1 MSQQIENLPRS
12 ENQFKLFQTP
22 KRLGR
27 FVLLLSMISGSCF
40 PVFAEDLPKLTW
52 GRSVVKVMAD
62 SKSGRVSM
70 GSGVVIAANR
80 VATNCHVTRAA
91 QSITVIKGISRY
103 KVSAQSA
110 DMQADVCV
118 LYTQNLRLPSAKL
131 GDVIDTEIGQR
142 VFVFGFP
149 GAVGLSMVRGEIS
162 ARYPYQSSWIV
173 ETNAGFMRGTSGG
186 ALFDIDGRLIG
197 LPTFMANNESGGHF
211 YAVPT
216 AWILHAAEKE
226 AQPIAPL
233 TGSTFWETEDLF
245 LQPTNR

>member
-1 MSQQIENLPRS
+1 MSQSVKNLTRLENQSKLLQTGKMLRKIMLFLPMISNTCCPVYAENLP
-12 ENQFKLFQTP
+12 N
-22 KRLGR
+22 
-27 FVLLLSMISGSCF
+27 
-40 PVFAEDLPKLTW
+40 LTW

-70 GSGVVIAANR
+70 GSGVVIANNR
-80 VATNCHVTRAA
+80 VATNCHVTRSAR
-91 QSITVIKGISRY
+91 SITVIKGISRY

-110 DMQADVCV
+110 DMPADVCV
-118 LYTQNLRLPSAKL
+118 LHTQNLSLPSAKL
-131 GDVIDTEIGQR
+131 GDVVDTEIGQR

-149 GAVGLSMVRGEIS
+149 GAVGLGMVRGEIS
-162 ARYPYQSSWIV
+162 ARYPYRSSWIV

-216 AWILHAAEKE
+216 AWILRVAEKE

-233 TGSTFWETEDLF
+233 TGSTFWETEELF
-245 LQPTNR
+245 DQPTNP